1 MGFKNS
7 RRRFN
12 FETEATEFML
22 SPSWFICRSHWPW
35 LDAPVTSRLSF
46 DHKSNCFIQIVSVSV
61 SVCVCV
67 FAYPNFC
74 FCFCFN
80 DHLLGEEYD
89 TFFICTTGRNCCNS
103 ISDAR
108 DIWASLVAIG
118 RVYLLSVL
126 TGSSSI
132 FIESKY
138 RCNLSAPLLSSLSP
152 LNHFGNCI
160 LGFFPMSSGYIPRMS
175 LELFRNLETFPGFL
189 VRIGWN
195 CLYVKM
201 RGGRKRERQIER
213 ERKRR
218 G

>member
-1 MGFKNS
+1 MS
-7 RRRFN
+7 
-12 FETEATEFML
+12 L
-22 SPSWFICRSHWPW
+22 CVCVCVCVC
-35 LDAPVTSRLSF
+35 LCV
-46 DHKSNCFIQIVSVSV
+46 C
-61 SVCVCV
+61 VCVCV